1 MEPSPWRSCRT
12 YSVCPQHPLGA
23 LSSCKKSEPK
33 QGGCPCTGTSAS
45 GRKCS
50 PHLPH
55 LASSVAL
62 S

>member
-1 MEPSPWRSCRT
+1 MEPSRWRSCRT

-33 QGGCPCTGTSAS
+33 QVGCPCTGTSAS

-50 PHLPH
+50 PHLPL
-55 LASSVAL
+55 LANSAAL